1 MTKYHLTSA
10 ARLGL
15 GTALATACLTG
26 AAWAEADLEA
36 ARAIVEAH
44 SVLPSFEAPGAPF
57 DAASCM
63 AGKRI
68 LSIPTSSAIPFVSGI
83 EEGMV
88 AAAEEVGFEVR
99 TWQNQ
104 GQPTQWVQGI
114 EYAISN
120 GYDAVD
126 LMAGID
132 PNALA
137 PQVAAA
143 KDAGLKVFASHHR
156 DVTDETAE
164 PNVDVSL
171 PLSFSRVGEIIAAWI
186 VTKTEGDANV
196 LVIGSDDV
204 PPSQPYW
211 KSFEAKLA
219 ELCPDCKATYY
230 NVPVAEWATKIQTT
244 TQSALLQDPSIN
256 YLFPIYDSMSQFM
269 LPARAITGRMDLPI
283 ASFNGTP
290 FIIDMIRN
298 GDVEMDVGESL
309 GWIARSSLD
318 AYMRDL
324 CEVGDVPDELY
335 IPFYIFD
342 AANAETAGVPAELD
356 KGYGDAHVGGFRAL
370 WGLE

>member
-1 MTKYHLTSA
+1 MTTSTLKTTT
-10 ARLGL
+10 RLGL
-15 GTALATACLTG
+15 GAVFALAAL
-26 AAWAEADLEA
+26 AAPTFAQADLA
-36 ARAIVEAH
+36 AAKAIVDEH
-44 SVLPSFEAPGAPF
+44 SALPGFTAPGKPF
-57 DAASCM
+57 DAATCM
-63 AGKRI
+63 AGKKI
-68 LSIPTSSAIPFVSGI
+68 LSIPSSSSIPFATAV
-83 EEGMV
+83 EQTMVEV
-88 AAAEEVGFEVR
+88 AADVGFEVR

-143 KDAGLKVFASHHR
+143 KAAGLKVFASHHR
-156 DVTDETAE
+156 DVTDTRDE

-171 PLSFSRVGEIIAAWI
+171 SLSFSRVGEIIAAWI
-186 VTKTEGDANV
+186 VTQTEGDANV
-196 LVIGSDDV
+196 LVIGSDDTR
-204 PPSQPYW
+204 PSQPYW
-211 KSFEAKLA
+211 QSFEAKLT
-219 ELCPDCKATYY
+219 ELCPDCTANYY
-230 NVPVAEWATKIQTT
+230 NVPLADWATKIQTT

-256 YLFPIYDSMSQFM
+256 YLFPVYDSMSQFM
-269 LPARAITGRMDLPI
+269 LPARAITGRMDVPI

-290 FIIDMIRN
+290 FILDMIRN

-309 GWIARSSLD
+309 GWIGYSSLD

-324 CEVGDVPDELY
+324 CDIGDVPDELY
-335 IPFYIFD
+335 VPFYIFD
-342 AANAETAGVPAELD
+342 KTNAEDAGIPAELN
-356 KGYGDAHVGGFRAL
+356 KGYGDAYLAGYRSL